1 MKRNYFL
8 AAGFFA
14 FLLVIPATQVF
25 AEGGGGIDCPEIS
38 GPYFYLPGTATYE
51 VTPFE
56 VGEIAVLSCEYL
68 TEIEDEEIEPLGQIN
83 SVYHITGELNQEL
96 IDEYGCGAI
105 LGEQYSSTYVSSN
118 SHFASVAFSSPHLIE
133 AANDIMNQIEQQN
146 LASGCI
152 LANQEAQASS
162 TAENVKQAVDEHE
175 EIQDSA
181 IEISNEEID
190 ETTIET
196 IKEQIGAKKFDE
208 SKLKSLTPEIVL
220 PNWIKNNAEWWST
233 GQITNADFS
242 LGIEFMINEGFIK
255 VPTTEVSAEK
265 SGEIPDWV
273 KNNAGWWS
281 EGMISDIDFVNGLQF
296 LISNGI
302 INVA

>member
-1 MKRNYFL
+1 M
-8 AAGFFA
+8 
-14 FLLVIPATQVF
+14 F

-51 VTPFE
+51 VTPFD
-56 VGEIAVLSCEYL
+56 VGEIAVLTCEYL

-83 SVYHITGELNQEL
+83 TVYHISGELNDEL
-96 IDEYGCGAI
+96 IEEYGCGAI
-105 LGEQYSSTYVSSN
+105 LGEQYSSTYISSSSN
-118 SHFASVAFSSPHLIE
+118 FASVAFSSAHLIE
-133 AANDIMNQIEQQN
+133 AANNIMDQIEQQN
-146 LASGCI
+146 LASECI
-152 LANQEAQASS
+152 IANEQVEASS
-162 TAENVKQAVDEHE
+162 TAENVKESVDEHE
-175 EIQDSA
+175 EIQDSS
-181 IEISNEEID
+181 IEISNEEIN

-196 IKEQIGAKKFDE
+196 IKEQIGAQKIDE
-208 SKLKSLTPEIVL
+208 SKLKSLKPLTAEIVL
-220 PNWIKNNAEWWST
+220 PNWIKSNAEWWST
-233 GQITNADFS
+233 DQITNDDFS

-255 VPTTEVSAEK
+255 VPTTEVAAEK